1 MFKGVCVYVSV
12 KVSMCKSVHPYVSLC
27 LCMCVCV
34 RERERRVLCAGVS
47 EYVCERERAQG
58 S

>member
-1 MFKGVCVYVSV
+1 MCVYVSV